1 LNSVTTGRIE
11 WASTGALVDEVFF
24 GSERVPILSPKTA
37 FLRELRR
44 LFPSEA
50 AALRRYPWVVRW
62 AHVTLGLQLV
72 LRMLPWA
79 CGAPLQWL
87 LGSMQTTKTGL
98 KALTTDVRLQQALSY
113 IWGTY
118 GVSPSRSPLAFHLVL
133 QNHYFN
139 GGFYPAG
146 GCSQLAARIIPTIT
160 KAGGAVLVRARVS
173 SLAIDEQTGAVCGVI
188 IRDKTIQAKRVVSA
202 VGAINTFCRLV
213 PATERHRLE
222 PILRTIRN
230 APPIAPPVDS
240 ERQVEPSVAFVYL
253 FLGIN
258 GEDSPVELPKHNI
271 WSFADWDHEATCALP
286 ATLGD
291 VGEEHPLLLFISS
304 PSAKDPT
311 WAMRKGHKQVVLA
324 LAPTRYEYWASW
336 SHGRIKHRGKDYDGL
351 KKRLTTRMIDAVLA
365 KLPQLMGRIDY
376 VDLGTPLSNDYY
388 LGTSWGEAYGLSHT
402 PARFSQ
408 PWLTP
413 QTPLKNLFLS
423 GQDIATDGVT
433 GGVLSGF
440 LSAAAIDKSVWVA
453 EASGLLAAGMQTIM
467 A

>member
-1 LNSVTTGRIE
+1 
-11 WASTGALVDEVFF
+11 
-24 GSERVPILSPKTA
+24 
-37 FLRELRR
+37 
-44 LFPSEA
+44 
-50 AALRRYPWVVRW
+50 
-62 AHVTLGLQLV
+62 
-72 LRMLPWA
+72 M
-79 CGAPLQWL
+79 
-87 LGSMQTTKTGL
+87 
-98 KALTTDVRLQQALSY
+98 
-113 IWGTY
+113 
-118 GVSPSRSPLAFHLVL
+118 GV
-133 QNHYFN
+133 
-139 GGFYPAG
+139 
-146 GCSQLAARIIPTIT
+146 
-160 KAGGAVLVRARVS
+160 VLVRARVS

-188 IRDKTIQAKRVVSA
+188 IREQTIQAKRVVSA

-271 WSFADWDHEATCALP
+271 WSFADWDHEATCGESLSPSRTPHCLAPTTSFSTMRLTRSPQACVLVCTALP

-423 GQDIATDGVT
+423 GQVIATDGVT